1 MYQCDSRFIVSGHD
15 NWNATIALAISGKME
30 ENSLKTNDF
39 NEIMFG
45 RKSVKVYDET
55 VTIDHEEMLEML
67 NKAISAPSAV
77 NLQPWRFVVVESEAA
92 KAKLRPL
99 VRFNTKQ
106 VDTASAII
114 LIFADIYPQEY
125 TEAIYDRAVAEG
137 KMPQDVRDYQV
148 PIIMSMYNALSPA
161 TMREVVKM
169 DASLAAMQLMLVA
182 RSHGYET
189 NPMSGFDPE
198 EMAATFDLDLDRY
211 IPVLMVSIGKAKE
224 PGFDSVRIEAEK
236 ITTFK

>member
-1 MYQCDSRFIVSGHD
+1 MI
-15 NWNATIALAISGKME
+15 
-30 ENSLKTNDF
+30 TNDF

-45 RKSVKVYDET
+45 RKSIKVYDET

-67 NKAISAPSAV
+67 NKAITAPSSV
-77 NLQPWRFVVVESEAA
+77 NLQPWRFVVVESAAA
-92 KAKLRPL
+92 KTKLRPM

-106 VDTASAII
+106 VDTASAVI
-114 LIFADIYPQEY
+114 LIFADIKPQDRAEV
-125 TEAIYDRAVAEG
+125 IYGRAVAEG
-137 KMPQDVRDYQV
+137 KMPPEVRDYQV
-148 PIIMSMYNALSPA
+148 PAIKSMYDNLSPA

-169 DASLAAMQLMLVA
+169 DASLVAMQLMLIA
-182 RSHGYET
+182 RSHGYDT

-198 EMAATFDLDLDRY
+198 EMAATFELDPNRY

-236 ITTFK
+236 ITDFK

>member
-1 MYQCDSRFIVSGHD
+1 MQ
-15 NWNATIALAISGKME
+15 
-30 ENSLKTNDF
+30 TNDF

-45 RKSVKVYDET
+45 RRSVKVYDET
-55 VTIDHEEMLEML
+55 VTIDQKEMLDML
-67 NKAISAPSAV
+67 NKAITAPSSV

-92 KAKLRPL
+92 KAKLRPM

-106 VDTASAII
+106 VDTASAVV
-114 LIFADIYPQEY
+114 LIFADMQPQEH
-125 TEAIYDRAVAEG
+125 TEAIYDRAVTEG
-137 KMPQDVRDYQV
+137 KMPQEVRDYQV
-148 PIIMSMYNALSPA
+148 PAIKNMYDALSPA

-198 EMAATFDLDLDRY
+198 EMAATFDLDPERY

-236 ITTFK
+236 KTVFK

>member
-1 MYQCDSRFIVSGHD
+1 MV
-15 NWNATIALAISGKME
+15 
-30 ENSLKTNDF
+30 TNDF
-39 NEIMFG
+39 NEIMFS
-45 RKSVKVYDET
+45 RKSIKVYDET

-67 NKAISAPSAV
+67 NKAITAPSSV
-77 NLQPWRFVVVESEAA
+77 NLQPWRFVVVESAAA
-92 KAKLRPL
+92 KAKLRPM

-106 VDTASAII
+106 VDTASAVI
-114 LIFADIYPQEY
+114 LIFADIKPQDR
-125 TEAIYDRAVAEG
+125 TEVIYDRAVAEG
-137 KMPQDVRDYQV
+137 KMPQEVRDYQV
-148 PIIMSMYNALSPA
+148 PVIKSMYDALSPA

-182 RSHGYET
+182 RSHGYDT

-198 EMAATFDLDLDRY
+198 EMVATFDLDPDRY

-236 ITTFK
+236 ITDFK

>member
-1 MYQCDSRFIVSGHD
+1 MQ
-15 NWNATIALAISGKME
+15 
-30 ENSLKTNDF
+30 TNDF

-45 RKSVKVYDET
+45 RRSVKVYDET
-55 VTIDHEEMLEML
+55 VTIDQKEMLDML
-67 NKAISAPSAV
+67 NKAITAPSSV

-92 KAKLRPL
+92 KAKLRPM

-106 VDTASAII
+106 VDTASAVV
-114 LIFADIYPQEY
+114 LIFADMQPQEH
-125 TEAIYDRAVAEG
+125 TEVIYDRAVTEG
-137 KMPQDVRDYQV
+137 KMSQEVRDYQV
-148 PIIMSMYNALSPA
+148 PAIKNMYDALSPA

-182 RSHGYET
+182 RSHGYDT

-198 EMAATFDLDLDRY
+198 EMAATFDLDPERY

-236 ITTFK
+236 KTVFK